1 MIFFNE
7 HRLPLIGRTVISK
20 KLYRKN
26 LQKSFRSIPFLVFP
40 NSILRSILFAR
51 CLKNQSQVNQLRRND
66 DNVDFQRSIVKL
78 ESIRTKSNL
87 SLSLSLSLLP
97 LHRSRIQRVHRA
109 RGGSFVFHFPSD
121 TRADCSIELH

>member
-26 LQKSFRSIPFLVFP
+26 LQKSLIDSLSCLSKFHFTIDIIRSLFEK
-40 NSILRSILFAR
+40 SIAS
-51 CLKNQSQVNQLRRND
+51 
-66 DNVDFQRSIVKL
+66 
-78 ESIRTKSNL
+78 ESITTKRRQCRFPTINCKAGIDQNEEQSL
-87 SLSLSLSLLP
+87 TFSLSLSLFP